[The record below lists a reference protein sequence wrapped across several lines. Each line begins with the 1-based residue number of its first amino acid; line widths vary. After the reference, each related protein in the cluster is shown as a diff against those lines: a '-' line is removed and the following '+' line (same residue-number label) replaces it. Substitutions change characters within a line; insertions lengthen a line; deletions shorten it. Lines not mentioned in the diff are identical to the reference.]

1 MIAYIFDINALDEQK
16 LPAEKGEVSNQD
28 NQADS
33 NYDGQ
38 KISVNVG
45 NRWENDDEDKRTDW
59 KDAK

>member
-45 NRWENDDEDKRTDW
+45 NR
-59 KDAK
+59 